1 MFLLRNPRYNWL
13 ILLASLIYLI
23 SPLDVLPDIFPLLGQ
38 VDDFLL
44 LAFLITNLL
53 QNLSQFFLQPQN
65 SHSRSEEEIK
75 TIDVDATTIN

>member
-1 MFLLRNPRYNWL
+1 MFLLRNSRYNWL

-23 SPLDVLPDIFPLLGQ
+23 SPFDVLPDIFPLLGQ

-44 LAFLITNLL
+44 LAFLITNLV
-53 QNLSQFFLQPQN
+53 QNLFPVLLQAQ
-65 SHSRSEEEIK
+65 SKEKEEEIK